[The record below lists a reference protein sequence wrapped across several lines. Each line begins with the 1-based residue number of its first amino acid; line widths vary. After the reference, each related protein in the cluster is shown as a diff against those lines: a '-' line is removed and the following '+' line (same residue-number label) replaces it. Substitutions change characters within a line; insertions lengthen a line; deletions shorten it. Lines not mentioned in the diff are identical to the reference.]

1 MPRFIKFQ
9 IDWAIHA
16 KLNNDILEQSTHGK
30 DETPEGCTCDICYER
45 FCIASVDSEDAAECL
60 PYFPVSKILEASQ
73 LCDSDSKEIE
83 GIWEFPDVDNCK
95 CYCHRCHIHQFK
107 LFCKEHKELVKEHSK
122 LMVDWFLTLKSS
134 QQLQDLQTP
143 RERHHQFR
151 KRLSDAGFRHRSQ
164 RCEKVDFSSLKP
176 SEGWY

>member
-60 PYFPVSKILEASQ
+60 PYFPVSKILEPSQ
-73 LCDSDSKEIE
+73 LCDSDS
-83 GIWEFPDVDNCK
+83 
-95 CYCHRCHIHQFK
+95 
-107 LFCKEHKELVKEHSK
+107 KEHSK